1 MGMRF
6 DSKHD
11 FTSPTVSWGFSFA
24 LGHGVSFFSGIQH
37 CPVDGCST
45 VLCNFGVL
53 MGEDECTSFYS
64 TILWD
69 LSVQILEGGAKCAA
83 EVLSIKERM
92 QPKGA
97 GAPMLVPALEKCTPP
112 SMPHNPIHHKSLLV

>member
-1 MGMRF
+1 MGPG
-6 DSKHD
+6 DTPVPLEEAIGD
-11 FTSPTVSWGFSFA
+11 FASPTVSWGFSFA

-64 TILWD
+64 TILWVD
-69 LSVQILEGGAKCAA
+69 P
-83 EVLSIKERM
+83 R
-92 QPKGA
+92 
-97 GAPMLVPALEKCTPP
+97 
-112 SMPHNPIHHKSLLV
+112 